1 MQEAAVPTGRRRKI
15 TGSNDGEPVLLAADP
30 PIYAAVALQWRQASR
45 MLPGQ
50 VDPEWSELVA
60 DVPDLGLRS
69 GQDAGLP
76 SGVVLEAG
84 GAGAVGGG
92 PRWGRLPDTVL
103 HRRGAGCAPADPG
116 ADQSMVST
124 PRPAR

>member
-1 MQEAAVPTGRRRKI
+1 MTVMQEAAVPTGRRRKI

-84 GAGAVGGG
+84 GAGAAGGSRPVPVAVEPRG
-92 PRWGRLPDTVL
+92 P
-103 HRRGAGCAPADPG
+103 AAPA
-116 ADQSMVST
+116 
-124 PRPAR
+124 ARRTAH